1 MQFERYFR
9 LADRAG
15 GSGVCCNNQG
25 LFIGETAL
33 LERADASDDRA
44 DWRPRPL
51 ADLNRDLAR
60 AYGLPVEFGAKIG
73 GLATVARALGRGD
86 LAYAQIA
93 TLLLQI
99 PDPPSL
105 TKSDPTSPESLDL
118 ARNLQ
123 ASGLLNRD
131 WDPAKHPR
139 WPAHSPDGV
148 GGRFAP
154 RDGAAAAEASAPDA
168 STIQAQVT
176 LPLPFDIPAI
186 ESNPLPSEIVP
197 PIVVPD
203 TLPRSLPQNPYPS
216 RPRCVREWAEA
227 EDYCQR
233 LKDRGVLG
241 KGDYRGMG
249 KTVGQCIMGRV
260 SEACGGNSTSA

>member
-15 GSGVCCNNQG
+15 GGVCCNSRG
-25 LFIGETAL
+25 LFVGETAL
-33 LERADASDDRA
+33 LERADTSDGHA

-51 ADLNRDLAR
+51 AELNRDLAR
-60 AYGLPVEFGAKIG
+60 AYGLPVEFAAKAG
-73 GLATVARALGRGD
+73 GLAAVARALGRGD

-105 TKSDPTSPESLDL
+105 TKADPASPERLDL
-118 ARNLQ
+118 ARALQ
-123 ASGLLNRD
+123 AGGLLNRD

-139 WPAHSPDGV
+139 WPAHSPDSV

-154 RDGAAAAEASAPDA
+154 RDGDAIADAPA
-168 STIQAQVT
+168 PVVQAQVT

-186 ESNPLPSEIVP
+186 EPIPLPSEIVP

-216 RPRCVREWAEA
+216 RPECVREWDEA
-227 EDYCQR
+227 REYCQD
-233 LKDRGVLG
+233 LKRRGVLG

-249 KTVGQCIMGRV
+249 NTIAQCIMGRV

>member
-9 LADRAG
+9 LADRAR
-15 GSGVCCNNQG
+15 GSGVCCSNRG
-25 LFIGETAL
+25 LFVGETAL

-73 GLATVARALGRGD
+73 GLAIVARALGRGD

-186 ESNPLPSEIVP
+186 EFDPAAFGDRSADRRSRHAPAQPAAEPLSQPARMRERMGRSGGVLPKVKE
-197 PIVVPD
+197 
-203 TLPRSLPQNPYPS
+203 TRASRKRRLPRY
-216 RPRCVREWAEA
+216 
-227 EDYCQR
+227 
-233 LKDRGVLG
+233 G
-241 KGDYRGMG
+241 
-249 KTVGQCIMGRV
+249 
-260 SEACGGNSTSA
+260 